1 VTATCRYCRGTLMKP
16 RSRVCQRCLD
26 AKGDRTVR
34 EWLGEIVSK
43 RSLLLIEHRFANDKE
58 AWEMG
63 LDVEWP

>member
-1 VTATCRYCRGTLMKP
+1 MKP